1 MFGVVNGHC
10 NRYLDFNAGEVFLW
24 TNPEQKPG
32 GVNLATDVSL
42 SMKERL
48 SELKLIRSMFFA
60 VFNVQ
65 DRHPIKIGGQT
76 SIADAVK
83 KLSELMGPEEKLVVV
98 TDGDDTASTS
108 WKFENPEPIPHAP
121 SNEDYLNLK
130 RASLL
135 DYIEQTSNA
144 EIFLVGVG
152 KEVKDFLAVATRPG
166 RRMQVA
172 HIPDGADATA
182 VATVLKT
189 GINAPKRVADA
200 PYELISIDAPATSL
214 VEATEE
220 EVAVVS
226 NGAGKL
232 SVDGFVMSADQL
244 KKLIE
249 DAEEAINSQDV
260 DLKYAR
266 GCLLW
271 FFSQILKVNKPLP
284 GALLG
289 AKYNHVFSDP
299 AANGKKTNLHVHLNK
314 MCSRLNKS
322 ALVQHS
328 KTAISIEVEGA
339 RFNYTDVCGYTLVKL
354 DQSVLDAAMA
364 DAEWSAPQSSLVRA
378 APRGTKREREPA
390 AAAEAA
396 QAEAEAA

>member
-10 NRYLDFNAGEVFLW
+10 NRYLDFNGGQVHLW
-24 TNPEQKPG
+24 TNPEQKPD
-32 GVNLATDVSL
+32 GVNLATDVSS

-65 DRHPIKIGGQT
+65 DRQPIKIGGST

-83 KLSELMGPEEKLVVV
+83 QLSELMGPEEKLVVV
-98 TDGDDTASTS
+98 TDGDDTTSTS
-108 WKFENPEPIPHAP
+108 WQFTDTAP
-121 SNEDYLNLK
+121 SEDGRVDRK

-172 HIPDGADATA
+172 HIPDGADAST

-189 GINAPKRVADA
+189 GINAPKRVVDA
-200 PYELISIDAPATSL
+200 PYEIISIDAPATSL

-220 EVAVVS
+220 EAAAVS
-226 NGAGKL
+226 SGAATL
-232 SVDGFVMSADQL
+232 SVDGFVMSVEQL
-244 KKLIE
+244 KKLVE
-249 DAEEAINSQDV
+249 DAEEAIKSEDV
-260 DLKYAR
+260 NLKYAR

-271 FFSQILKVNKPLP
+271 FFTEILKANKPLP

-322 ALVQHS
+322 ALKQHP
-328 KTAISIEVEGA
+328 KTAISIEVEGT
-339 RFNYTDVCGYTLVKL
+339 RFNYTDVCGYTLFKL

-390 AAAEAA
+390 AAAAAEAA
-396 QAEAEAA
+396 QPEGEAA